1 MEILITINN
10 QTVLTLVDIGATK
23 SCAKADAEFLSSV
36 QINPD
41 PTLIMAA
48 NNKFLDNLGKCD
60 LIGVINQQ
68 SVKIKPLVIRDLS
81 YDLILGMDFIKSLDF
96 NQNSHFAVLN
106 GIKVDRYL
114 PDKQN
119 HYGKFL
125 NNVLIPPTLD
135 FQIKVKNPIFHL
147 KCDHVEVEAIGFQLE
162 TKPDFVI
169 NNSIHDNDQ
178 ELVLSISNMTSRN
191 ICLRKNKPYFNVK
204 PILSKINQCNG
215 IKVLNNDPAEN
226 EECKR
231 FQSTRKRKFFGN
243 NFVPEFGEIGN
254 GLNAN
259 QKIDLD
265 NLLRYHRMSF
275 AAGPQDLGKLHQFK
289 FTMPLKDKNST
300 SYESARPVPYGI
312 QPKVDKQIQ
321 SWLDQEIIE
330 VSSSRHNIPLLII
343 KKNDGSI
350 RTSLDARKLNNQ
362 LVPDRFP
369 LPNLR
374 EVIHQLGRRIKSGS
388 ECFITQLD
396 LSRGYWQMV
405 IDKPDQSK
413 LAFSYKNKQYVSKR
427 CLYGVSTIP
436 AAFCRMV
443 NEIFGDVED
452 AFIYLDDIAI
462 VSTSWE
468 DHLKALNKV
477 FSLAYKYG
485 LNLSG
490 KKSRFGCSSMDFL
503 GFNIDKNG
511 VKSSRKHIDK
521 IKDYPTP
528 TTRAELR
535 RFLGICA
542 FTSKMV
548 KNSTLILSPLHQL
561 NSPKR
566 YANFI
571 WEDKHQKAFDEY
583 KNQLSTST
591 GLVHRDE
598 KLPLVLCSDASLEKF
613 GSVLYQKNG
622 ESLEPLS
629 YHSGLFSNAERRL
642 SSRHRELLG
651 ITYSIRNF
659 EYELVGNKFTVVTDH
674 QSLVQLMNA
683 KSKNELSNKLV
694 NCLIYLF
701 QFDFDVVHKPGKSDI
716 MAVSDAL
723 SRTPIT
729 KIDIEQLSD
738 QIDIPDKIYL
748 IDCYPNA
755 INNVNEPKR
764 YYLRSQRQLLNEH
777 VTTPNL
783 SDDQS
788 DNQINH
794 EKDTSNS
801 KCFLR
806 VGNRYLTKEEFS
818 ELQTKDN
825 KIQNVMQK
833 LKAKAKSTSR
843 KFMLDD
849 DVLYNINHEKK
860 RPVLP
865 SPLDE
870 EILDYTHIA
879 FGHCGQNKLIQILKS
894 DLYIFDIVNLTKFT
908 VGSCLAC
915 ACAKPR
921 PPTPTNF
928 TKPKRFSTEPFST
941 THWDLWD
948 AGDKDRRGKRYALA
962 VTCDLTKFTDMIP
975 ISSKS
980 EETVSKAMIELILRY
995 GMFNTTI
1002 ITDNGKEFS
1011 SIWTE
1016 VCKLLS
1022 NFHVTTSPF
1031 NSKGNS
1037 NIERK
1042 FRDLNSLLRVHGVK
1056 TSTWSESIP
1065 RILFYLNNTPKTVL
1079 GGLTPF
1085 ECIYGRSINL
1095 VYNPQSN
1102 LEDEKYD
1109 FQVHLK
1115 KWLRQTHTEL
1125 MRLNLTRFDNI
1136 IKQQKMAKHDL
1147 VGQKCVIFQPDIKG
1161 SKLSVKYDGPYTI
1174 IAPSGE
1180 NSYLVENVS
1189 DGRRFRR
1196 HIKHIRLLLEKETI
1210 KINFIQTTNKNQ
1222 TDHAGEPASVESWPF
1237 ADL

>member
-1 MEILITINN
+1 MKINN
-10 QTVLTLVDIGATK
+10 HSVLTLVDLGATK
-23 SCAKADAEFLSSV
+23 SCAKADAEFLSNT

-41 PTLIMAA
+41 STLIMAA
-48 NNKFLDNLGKCD
+48 NNNLLDNLGKCR
-60 LIGVINQQ
+60 LIGYLNQQ
-68 SVKIKPLVIRDLS
+68 SVIIEPLVIRNLS
-81 YDLILGMDFIKSLDF
+81 YDLILGMDFIKSLDY
-96 NQNSHFAVLN
+96 NQNQHQAVIN
-106 GIKVDRYL
+106 GIKIDRYL
-114 PDKQN
+114 PGRQL

-125 NNVLIPPTLD
+125 NNITVPPTLD
-135 FQIKVKNPIFHL
+135 FRINVKNPIHNL
-147 KCDHVEVEAIGFQLE
+147 NCKYVEVEAIGFQLQ
-162 TKPDFVI
+162 TKPEFVI
-169 NNSIHDNDQ
+169 NNSIHDNDP
-178 ELVLSISNMTSRN
+178 ELVLSISNMTSKN
-191 ICLRKNKPYFNVK
+191 INLSKNKPYFNVK
-204 PILSKINQCNG
+204 PIYSKINQCNG
-215 IKVLNNDPAEN
+215 IKVLNDDPTEN
-226 EECKR
+226 E
-231 FQSTRKRKFFGN
+231 KRKHFQAKRKQKFFKNG
-243 NFVPEFGEIGN
+243 FVPEFGEIGN
-254 GLNAN
+254 ELSPN

-275 AAGPQDLGKLHQFK
+275 AAGPHDLGKLHHFK
-289 FTMPLKDKNST
+289 FTMPLKDKNVT
-300 SYESARPVPYGI
+300 AYESARPVPYGI
-312 QPKVDKQIQ
+312 QPKVDQQIQ

-343 KKNDGSI
+343 KKGDGSI

-427 CLYGVSTIP
+427 CLYGVATIP

-462 VSTSWE
+462 VSTSWK
-468 DHLKALNKV
+468 DHLKALDKV

-490 KKSRFGCSSMDFL
+490 KKSRFGCSSMEFL

-521 IKDYPTP
+521 IKNYPIP

-542 FTSKMV
+542 FTSRMV
-548 KNSTLILSPLHQL
+548 QNSSVILSPLYQL

-566 YANFI
+566 YDTFV
-571 WEDKHQKAFDEY
+571 WEDKHQTAFDEY
-583 KNQLSTST
+583 KDKLVTST

-598 KLPLVLCSDASLEKF
+598 NLPLIVCSDASLEKF
-613 GSVLYQKNG
+613 GCVLYQKNG
-622 ESLEPLS
+622 EVLEPLS
-629 YHSGLFSNAERRL
+629 YHSGLFSHAERRL

-651 ITYSIRNF
+651 ITYSVRHF

-683 KSKNELSNKLV
+683 KSKNELSNKLI

-701 QFDFDVVHKPGKSDI
+701 QFEFDVVHKPGKSDI
-716 MAVSDAL
+716 MTVSDAL

-729 KIDIEQLSD
+729 KIDIEQLAD
-738 QIDIPDKIYL
+738 RIDIPDKIFMM
-748 IDCYPNA
+748 DCYPNA
-755 INNVNEPKR
+755 VYNVNEPKR
-764 YYLRSQRQLLNEH
+764 YYLRSHQKLINEH
-777 VTTPNL
+777 VTTPP
-783 SDDQS
+783 DDRC
-788 DNQINH
+788 DKEINH
-794 EKDTSNS
+794 EETISNQ
-801 KCFLR
+801 KYFLR
-806 VGNRYLTKEEFS
+806 IGSRQLSKEEFS
-818 ELQTKDN
+818 TLQQNDN
-825 KIQNVMQK
+825 KIQNVLQK
-833 LKAKAKSTSR
+833 LKIKSKVASR
-843 KFMLDD
+843 KFILEDK
-849 DVLYNINHEKK
+849 VLYNIYLHGKK

-865 SPLDE
+865 HPLDE
-870 EILDYTHIA
+870 EIIEFTHIG
-879 FGHCGQNKLIQILKS
+879 FGHCGQNKLIQILKP
-894 DLYIFDIVNLTKFT
+894 DLYIFDIINLTKYT
-908 VGSCLAC
+908 VGSCLPC
-915 ACAKPR
+915 ACSKPR
-921 PPTPTNF
+921 PPTPTYF
-928 TKPKRFSTEPFST
+928 TKPKKFSTEPFST

-948 AGDKDRRGKRYALA
+948 SGDKDRRGKRYALA
-962 VTCDLTKFTDMIP
+962 VTCDLTKFTDMIA

-980 EETVSKAMIELILRY
+980 EETVANAMTELILRY

-1002 ITDNGKEFS
+1002 ITDNGREFS
-1011 SIWTE
+1011 TIWKQ

-1022 NFHVTTSPF
+1022 NFHVTSSPF

-1042 FRDLNSLLRVHGVK
+1042 FRDMNSLLRVHGIK
-1056 TSTWSESIP
+1056 TTVWSEYLP
-1065 RILFYLNNTPKTVL
+1065 KILFYLNNTPKTSL

-1095 VYNPQSN
+1095 VYNSN
-1102 LEDEKYD
+1102 TNTEEYKYD
-1109 FQVHLK
+1109 FQKNLR
-1115 KWLRQTHTEL
+1115 KWLKQTHTEL
-1125 MRLNLTRFDNI
+1125 LKLNLERYENV
-1136 IKQQKMAKHDL
+1136 IKQQNLKPHNL

-1161 SKLSVKYDGPYTI
+1161 SKLSVKYEGPYNI
-1174 IAPSGE
+1174 IEPSGA
-1180 NSYLVENVS
+1180 NSYLVENIA

-1196 HIKHIRLLLEKETI
+1196 HIRHIRLLLDKEVI
-1210 KINFIQTTNKNQ
+1210 KINFLQTSDSNLQKNAR
-1222 TDHAGEPASVESWPF
+1222 DAAPF
-1237 ADL
+1237 EYWDLINL